1 MQRTLNVVLTLLA
14 AAPLLAAGNRENNTM
29 LNRFHDYLR
38 AHEARVAPMERE
50 ANLAWW
56 EASTTGKEEAYRR
69 QSELQ
74 TKLET
79 VYTDPKAF
87 AFLKEVRAAGV
98 VTDPLENRQLDR
110 LYLTYLGRQID
121 PALLGKMIAASS
133 AIDQKFSTFRGKVD
147 GKEVTDNRIAEVLAD
162 SRDRQERKT
171 YWLAS
176 KQVGVA
182 LASDVVALVKL
193 RNEAAVKLG
202 FRDYYALQL
211 ALNEQDEAWLLSLF
225 DELDRLTVG
234 PFGEAKT
241 RVDQVQGGRLG
252 VATGGLM
259 PWHYTDRFFQEGPN
273 LSELDMNAPL
283 AGKDLTKLVAGFYR
297 GIGLDADP
305 ILARSDLYEHSGKNP
320 HAFCTDIDRK
330 GDVRALLNI
339 EANQEWLGT
348 TLHELGHG
356 VYSYYVDRSLPY
368 FLRTDNHAFATEGV
382 AMLLERLANNASFYR
397 ALGLVDEPT
406 SAKLAGPMREK
417 ERMAGLVFSRW
428 CQVMLRFEKELY
440 SNPDQDLDD
449 LWWRLVRRYQGL
461 QRPAEA
467 PRGSWASKIHIVT
480 VPVYYHNYEL
490 GALYAAQLHA
500 SICRD
505 LYPGQDPA
513 TVIYLGNPKVGAY
526 LREKVFASGASVP
539 WQEFVKAST
548 GEALSPLAFARQ
560 FAGPERAGT
569 VPAQH

>member
-1 MQRTLNVVLTLLA
+1 MQRTLNVVLVFLA
-14 AAPLLAAGNRENNTM
+14 AAPLFAANNRENKTM
-29 LNRFHDYLR
+29 LDRFHDYLR
-38 AHEARVAPMERE
+38 AHEARMAPMERE

-56 EASTTGKEEAYRR
+56 EASTTGKDEAYRR

-98 VTDPLENRQLDR
+98 VTDPLEKRELDR
-110 LYLTYLGRQID
+110 LYLSYLGRQID
-121 PALLGKMIAASS
+121 PALLGKIIAASS
-133 AIDQKFSTFRGKVD
+133 AIEQKFSTFRGKID

-171 YWLAS
+171 FWLAS

-182 LASDVVALVKL
+182 LAPDVVALVKL

-202 FRDYYALQL
+202 FRDFYALQL
-211 ALNEQDEAWLLSLF
+211 ALNEQDEAWLLALF
-225 DELDRLTVG
+225 DELDRLTAG
-234 PFGEAKT
+234 PFAEAKA
-241 RVDQVQGGRLG
+241 RIDGVQRGRLG
-252 VATGGLM
+252 VGTDRLM
-259 PWHYTDRFFQEGPN
+259 SWDYTDRFFQEGPN

-283 AGKDLTKLVAGFYR
+283 AGKDVTKLVAGFYR
-297 GIGLDADP
+297 GIGLDAGP
-305 ILARSDLYEHSGKNP
+305 ILARSDLYEHGGKNP

-339 EANQEWLGT
+339 KPNQEWLGT

-382 AMLLERLANNASFYR
+382 AMMFERLATTAAFYR
-397 ALGLVDEPT
+397 GLRLVDEAT
-406 SAKLAGPMREK
+406 SAKLAAPMEEK

-461 QRPAEA
+461 ERPADA

-500 SICRD
+500 SICRE
-505 LYPGQDPA
+505 LYPGRDPA
-513 TVIYLGNPKVGAY
+513 TVIYLGDPRVGAY
-526 LREKVFASGASVP
+526 LRARVFGPGASLP

-548 GEALSPLAFARQ
+548 GEALSPAAFASRLESSQ
-560 FAGPERAGT
+560 RGDTGT
-569 VPAQH
+569 ARH